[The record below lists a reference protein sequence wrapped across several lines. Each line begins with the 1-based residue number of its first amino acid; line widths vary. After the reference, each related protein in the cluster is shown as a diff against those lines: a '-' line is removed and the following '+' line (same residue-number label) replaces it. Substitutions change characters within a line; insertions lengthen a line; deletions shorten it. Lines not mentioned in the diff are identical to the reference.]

1 MRHYQF
7 VLHNGDGIDELGSMT
22 LADDGA
28 AVAFGMGVL
37 RDVTHGEADQL
48 LNWPIKVSEGERVV
62 GTVVIPSPLS

>member
-1 MRHYQF
+1 
-7 VLHNGDGIDELGSMT
+7 MT